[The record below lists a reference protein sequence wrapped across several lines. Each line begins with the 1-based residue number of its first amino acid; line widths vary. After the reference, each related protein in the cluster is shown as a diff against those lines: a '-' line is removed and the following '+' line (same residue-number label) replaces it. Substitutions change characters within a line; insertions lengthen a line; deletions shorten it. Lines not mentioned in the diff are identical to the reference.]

1 MQMGKRKGGIFGAP
15 MLGEGQGV
23 GPSASP
29 AASALA
35 PSTTTSAFVPK
46 RSFLDKLGLVAD
58 AFSGNSMNAQQLA
71 ARDDDEYRRYTMD
84 QQRYSPQQVGSNIVR
99 LNPQT
104 GQYETLY
111 SAPQK
116 DGAGTAL
123 QQNYEYL
130 KTINPA
136 AAESY
141 LAAQTTAPPIVQTN
155 PDGTKT
161 IYPAGQIPRAGA
173 MPQRQ
178 VIQQLPP
185 GVRPIGGG
193 APSQGGATFR

>member
-1 MQMGKRKGGIFGAP
+1 MMQDKRKGLFGAP
-15 MLGEGQGV
+15 MASDMQGA

-35 PSTTTSAFVPK
+35 PSTTTSAFAPK
-46 RSFLDKLGLVAD
+46 RSFLDRLGLVAD
-58 AFSGNSMNAQQLA
+58 AFGGNSMNAEQLA
-71 ARDDDEYRRYTMD
+71 SRDAQEYQRFMLN
-84 QQRYSPQQVGSNIVR
+84 QQQYKPQQVGSSIVQR
-99 LNPQT
+99 NAQ
-104 GQYETLY
+104 GGYDTLY
-111 SAPQK
+111 SAPK
-116 DGAGTAL
+116 SDGGGTAL

-141 LAAQTTAPPIVQTN
+141 LSAQTTAPPIVQTN
-155 PDGTKT
+155 ADGTKT
-161 IYPAGQIPRAGA
+161 IYPAGQIPRPGA

-178 VIQQLPP
+178 VLQQLPP

-193 APSQGGATFR
+193 APSQGGASFR